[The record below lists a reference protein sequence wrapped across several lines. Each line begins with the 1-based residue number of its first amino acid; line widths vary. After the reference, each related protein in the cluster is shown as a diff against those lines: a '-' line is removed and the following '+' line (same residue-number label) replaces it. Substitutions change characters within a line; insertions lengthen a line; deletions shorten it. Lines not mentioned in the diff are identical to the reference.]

1 MGPVTHP
8 AANVVG
14 QQVGWFAC
22 VIGAAHGHPILG
34 AGTGVVI
41 TLLHM
46 AAVPDRRGE
55 LRLLALAAGLGLV
68 FETTLQAAG
77 LLTYASPWYAVP
89 WLCPPWILVLWI
101 QFASTLRY
109 GLRWLLPRPV
119 LAVALGA
126 VGGPMA
132 FRAGQ
137 ALGAVR
143 FAPEAWRSLA
153 ALALVW
159 AVAMPLLTAAARRA
173 NQVADRGGLGK
184 NGLVRAT

>member
-8 AANVVG
+8 AVNVVG
-14 QQVGWFAC
+14 QQIGWFAC
-22 VIGAAHGHPILG
+22 VLGAAHGHPILG
-34 AGTGVVI
+34 AGTGVAI
-41 TLLHM
+41 TLLHV
-46 AAVPDRRGE
+46 AAASDRRGE
-55 LRLLALAAGLGLV
+55 LRLLATAAGLGLLI
-68 FETTLQAAG
+68 ESSLQAAG
-77 LLTYASPWYAVP
+77 LLTYASPWHAVP

-101 QFASTLRY
+101 QFASTLRG
-109 GLRWLLPRPV
+109 GLRWLLPHPG

-143 FAPEAWRSLA
+143 FAPEAWRSLG
-153 ALALVW
+153 ALAMVW
-159 AVAMPLLTAAARRA
+159 ALAMPLLTAVARRA
-173 NQVADRGGLGK
+173 NQAADRGGLGK